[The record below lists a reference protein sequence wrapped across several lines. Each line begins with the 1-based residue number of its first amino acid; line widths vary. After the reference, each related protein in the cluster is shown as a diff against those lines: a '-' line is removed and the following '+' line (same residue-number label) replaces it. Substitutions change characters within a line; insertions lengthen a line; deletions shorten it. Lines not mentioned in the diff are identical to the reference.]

1 MMDPMPG
8 DDANYLAPYL
18 RAARSHGASFSSLLW
33 ASPDTQSIRFDALA
47 RITNLHQRT
56 ICDLGC
62 GRGDLL
68 TFMHKRQIVPTHYV
82 GIEAVPELA
91 EAAAS
96 KVGKLGVIVHADFVR
111 EPVKMFVGSER
122 VLISGAL
129 NTLKPEDFYRT
140 LRRAWES
147 SAEVLAFNFLSSPLL
162 AGVSYLWW
170 HAQEEVIAFAR
181 TLTSDVTVLADYLDG
196 DCTLA
201 LRKTEVTA

>member
-1 MMDPMPG
+1 MPDDPS
-8 DDANYLAPYL
+8 YLAPYL
-18 RAARSHGASFSSLLW
+18 RAARGHGAGFSSLLW
-33 ASPDTQSIRFDALA
+33 ASPDTQLIRFDALA
-47 RITNLHQRT
+47 RITDLHQRT
-56 ICDLGC
+56 ICDIGC

-68 TFMHKRQIVPTHYV
+68 TFLDAQGIVPKHYV

-91 EAAAS
+91 DAAEA
-96 KVGKLGVIVHADFVR
+96 KVGKRGMVLRADFVR

-129 NTLKPEDFYRT
+129 NTLEPSIFYQT

-170 HAQEEVIAFAR
+170 HAKDEVLAFAR
-181 TLTSDVTVLADYLDG
+181 TLADEVAVLEDYLDG
-196 DCTLA
+196 DCTIA
-201 LRKTEVTA
+201 LRNCEVAG

>member
-1 MMDPMPG
+1 MPEDPT
-8 DDANYLAPYL
+8 YLAPYL
-18 RAARSHGASFSSLLW
+18 RAARSHGAGFSSLLW

-47 RITNLHQRT
+47 RIADLHQRT
-56 ICDLGC
+56 ICDIGC

-68 TFMHKRQIVPTHYV
+68 AFLDNRGIVPRHYV

-91 EAAAS
+91 DAAEV
-96 KVGKLGVIVHADFVR
+96 KVGRRGVVIRADFVR

-129 NTLKPEDFYRT
+129 NTLEPAVFYRT

-147 SAEVLAFNFLSSPLL
+147 SAETFAFNFLSSPLL

-170 HAQEEVIAFAR
+170 HATEEVLAFAR
-181 TLTSDVTVLADYLDG
+181 TLSNDVAVLEDYLDG
-196 DCTLA
+196 DCTIA
-201 LRKTEVTA
+201 LRKREVAG